1 MKTGMKIGIIGAGA
15 MGSLYGG
22 KLAAAGAE
30 VVLYDISRPHVEAVN
45 ASGLAILELA
55 DGKENVVRLK
65 ATVVPGDLSDADVLL
80 VFVKSSATAAAAR
93 QFAGLAKPDAIVVTL
108 QNGLGNE
115 QILREAFGAERTAA
129 GVTSQGATF
138 LGPGRV
144 RHAGT
149 GPTHL
154 CMPDNSKL
162 APLVEALERAGFET
176 HVEKSIDSLVWS
188 KLVINVGINALTAL
202 TGLPNGRLLDFPQLR
217 ALMADLVSEAVNVAA
232 ARGVGLTYAEPLA
245 MVYTVAEKTGRN
257 RSSMLQDF
265 DHKRPSEIDFIN
277 GAIVREAEG
286 LGIEVPV
293 NRTVTR
299 VVQALDA
306 LNAEES
312 APKPAVKP

>member
-1 MKTGMKIGIIGAGA
+1 MKIGIVGAGA

-22 KLAAAGAE
+22 KLAQAGAE

-45 ASGLAILELA
+45 ASGLTIEKM
-55 DGKENVVRLK
+55 DGGTAVVRLK
-65 ATVVPGDLSDADVLL
+65 ATVVPGDLADAEALL
-80 VFVKSSATAAAAR
+80 IFVKSSATAAAAR
-93 QFAGLAKPDAIVVTL
+93 QFAGLAKPGSIAVTL

-138 LGPGRV
+138 VGPGRV

-154 CMPDNSKL
+154 CMSDHDNRKL
-162 APLVEALERAGFET
+162 APLAEALNKAGFET
-176 HVEKSIDSLVWS
+176 HLEKNIDSLVWS

-202 TGLPNGRLLDFPQLR
+202 TGLHNGRLLDFPQLR
-217 ALMADLVSEAVNVAA
+217 ALMADLVDEAVRVAQ
-232 ARGVGLTYAEPLA
+232 ARGVSLSYAEPLA

-265 DHKRPSEIDFIN
+265 DRRRPSEIDFIN
-277 GAIVREAEG
+277 GAILREAESLG
-286 LGIEVPV
+286 LEAPV

-299 VVQALDA
+299 LIQALDA
-306 LNAEES
+306 LHAEEG
-312 APKPAVKP
+312 KTPAKA

>member
-1 MKTGMKIGIIGAGA
+1 MKIGIVGAGA

-22 KLAAAGAE
+22 KLALAGAE
-30 VVLYDISRPHVEAVN
+30 VLLYDISRAHVEAVN
-45 ASGLAILELA
+45 SAGLTIEEL
-55 DGKENVVRLK
+55 DGKTAVVRLK
-65 ATVVPGDLSDADVLL
+65 ATVVPSDLSDAEALL
-80 VFVKSSATAAAAR
+80 IFVKSSATAAAAR
-93 QFAGLAKPDAIVVTL
+93 QFAALAKTGAIAVTL

-138 LGPGRV
+138 VGPGRV
-144 RHAGT
+144 RHAGV

-154 CMPDNSKL
+154 CMSDRANEKL
-162 APLVEALERAGFET
+162 APLAEALNRAGFET
-176 HVEKSIDSLVWS
+176 HLEKSIDSLVWS

-217 ALMADLVSEAVNVAA
+217 ALMGDLVDEA
-232 ARGVGLTYAEPLA
+232 ARVAKARGISLSYAEPLA

-265 DHKRPSEIDFIN
+265 DRRRPSEIDFIN
-277 GAIVREAEG
+277 GAIVREAESLG
-286 LGIEVPV
+286 LQAPA

-299 VVQALDA
+299 LVQALDA
-306 LNAEES
+306 LHAQEGRS
-312 APKPAVKP
+312 PAQA

>member
-1 MKTGMKIGIIGAGA
+1 MKIGIIGAGA

-22 KLAAAGAE
+22 KLAQAGAE
-30 VVLYDISRPHVEAVN
+30 VLLYDISRTHVETVN
-45 ASGLAILELA
+45 SSGLSIEEL
-55 DGKENVVRLK
+55 DGKTTVVRLK
-65 ATVVPGDLSDADVLL
+65 ATVVPADLADADVLL
-80 VFVKSSATAAAAR
+80 IFVKSSATAAAAR
-93 QFAGLAKPDAIVVTL
+93 QFAALAKARAIAVTL

-154 CMPDNSKL
+154 CMSDNAKL
-162 APLVEALERAGFET
+162 APLVEALSKAGFET
-176 HVEKSIDSLVWS
+176 HLEKSIDSLVWS

-202 TGLPNGRLLDFPQLR
+202 TGLPNGRLLDFPQTR
-217 ALMADLVSEAVNVAA
+217 ALMGDLVAEAVRVAK
-232 ARGVGLTYAEPLA
+232 ARGVPLSYTEPLA

-265 DHKRPSEIDFIN
+265 DRRRPSEIDFIN
-277 GAIVREAEG
+277 GAIVREAESLG
-286 LGIEVPV
+286 LEAPV

-299 VVQALDA
+299 LVQALDA
-306 LNAEES
+306 LHAEEGR
-312 APKPAVKP
+312 PPAKA